1 MVMANH
7 TGYNACVMRIEDRE
21 DFVDMVA
28 QAVIDRIEE
37 SSKVTSLVDAVVKRV
52 FELQKQEADL
62 KSQAENSIVGASGDS
77 ATEKEN

>member
-1 MVMANH
+1 MTQN
-7 TGYNACVMRIEDRE
+7 TRYNACVMRIEDRE

-37 SSKVTSLVDAVVKRV
+37 TSKVKSLVDAVVRRV
-52 FELQKQEADL
+52 AELQKQEEKLKEEAESNSADE
-62 KSQAENSIVGASGDS
+62 STTS

>member
-1 MVMANH
+1 MVINIL
-7 TGYNACVMRIEDRE
+7 TGYNSSVMRIEDRE

-52 FELQKQEADL
+52 FELQKQEEAL
-62 KSQAENSIVGASGDS
+62 KTEAENGSVNQNTTL

>member
-1 MVMANH
+1 
-7 TGYNACVMRIEDRE
+7 MRIEDRE

-52 FELQKQEADL
+52 FELQKQEEAL
-62 KSQAENSIVGASGDS
+62 KTEAENGSVNQHTTL

>member
-1 MVMANH
+1 MTQN
-7 TGYNACVMRIEDRE
+7 TRYNACVMRIEDRE

-37 SSKVTSLVDAVVKRV
+37 SSKVTSLVDAVVRRV
-52 FELQKQEADL
+52 FELQKQEEAL
-62 KSQAENSIVGASGDS
+62 KAETENGSASQNTTS